1 MHDDVSRVM
10 LNWSGCQACH
20 DGGQQANSWVADHKK
35 ATTLK
40 TSISPSHFQAKF
52 NLKTHYTKRKERE
65 KKIVISGFIFLS
77 VAFFSTVPHSEWVVL
92 LLFYMK
98 LFISIIS
105 DYCSLL
111 LRSERTAIYVRC
123 DERYFNSH
131 REEGRSLPC
140 HCCLR
145 LRR

>member
-1 MHDDVSRVM
+1 MNDM

-77 VAFFSTVPHSEWVVL
+77 VAFFSTVRVGGSSSFLHEA
-92 LLFYMK
+92 FYK
-98 LFISIIS
+98 
-105 DYCSLL
+105 Y
-111 LRSERTAIYVRC
+111 YQ
-123 DERYFNSH
+123 
-131 REEGRSLPC
+131 
-140 HCCLR
+140 
-145 LRR
+145 